1 MTPKVTI
8 INDEIRA
15 RYFTN
20 FNRELLRRIREIKLN
35 QTKRLD

>member
-1 MTPKVTI
+1 MNPKVTI

-35 QTKRLD
+35 QNLEK